1 MSKQDSRKEIS
12 NEFKRLQRKI
22 LLRTT
27 GRILCVTAILLA
39 VYVIF
44 LRGHIADTVVGLGN
58 RFLYH
63 DYEQALEAYQRFFRL
78 NNVFF
83 IAFLFIVIFVV
94 VLGIYLKEF
103 TKYFNEIN
111 QGIDSLVDEQSE
123 DIRLSEELEATEQKI
138 NSIRHT
144 LAQRKAATELEEKR
158 RKELVVYLAH
168 DLKTPL
174 TSVIGYLNLLQDQK
188 EIKEEERKKYLSI
201 SLKKAERLEE
211 LINEFFDVTR
221 FHLSGITLECSRVN
235 LTRMLEQITY
245 EFQPQLE
252 EKGLEC
258 ILECPPD
265 VSVNCDVNKIQR
277 VFDNLLRNAVN
288 YSYEHGTIRVC
299 VTQEETQ
306 VTIRFT
312 NPGEHIPEE
321 KLENLF
327 EQFYRVDDARA
338 SKSGGAGLGLA
349 IAKEIVEAHGGT
361 IRAESTGDQIKLEVK
376 IPAIQDKR

>member
-1 MSKQDSRKEIS
+1 MSKKDSQKEIN
-12 NEFKRLQRKI
+12 NEFKILQRKI

-39 VYVIF
+39 VYAIF
-44 LRGHIADTVVGLGN
+44 LRGHIANAVVGLIDQ
-58 RFLYH
+58 FIYH
-63 DYEQALEAYQRFFRL
+63 DYQQALESYQRFIRL

-83 IAFLFIVIFVV
+83 IAFMFIVIFIV
-94 VLGIYLKEF
+94 VLRIYLKEF

-123 DIRLSEELEATEQKI
+123 DIHLSEELEATEQKI

-158 RKELVVYLAH
+158 KNELIVYLAH

-174 TSVIGYLNLLQDQK
+174 TSVIGYLNLLRDQK
-188 EIKEEERKKYLSI
+188 EIKKEDREKYLSI

-221 FHLSGITLECSRVN
+221 FNLAGITLECSRVN

-252 EKGLEC
+252 EKELEC
-258 ILECPPD
+258 ILECPSD
-265 VSVNCDVNKIQR
+265 VHVNCDVNKIQR

-288 YSYEHGTIRVC
+288 YSYEKGTIRVS
-299 VTQEETQ
+299 VLQDEEH
-306 VTIRFT
+306 VLIRVT

-321 KLENLF
+321 KLGNLF
-327 EQFYRVDDARA
+327 EQFYRVDHARGT
-338 SKSGGAGLGLA
+338 KSGGAGLGLA
-349 IAKEIVEAHGGT
+349 ITKEIVEAHGGKIT
-361 IRAESTGDQIKLEVK
+361 ARSTGDQIELEVK
-376 IPAIQDKR
+376 LPTV

>member
-1 MSKQDSRKEIS
+1 MSNQAGKKEIN
-12 NEFKRLQRKI
+12 NEFKILQRKI

-39 VYVIF
+39 VYAIF
-44 LRGHIADTVVGLGN
+44 LRGHIANAVVGLID
-58 RFLYH
+58 RFIYH
-63 DYEQALEAYQRFFRL
+63 DYQQALEAYQKFIRL

-83 IAFLFIVIFVV
+83 IAFMFIVIFIV
-94 VLGIYLKEF
+94 VLRIYLKEF
-103 TKYFNEIN
+103 TRYFNEIN

-123 DIRLSEELEATEQKI
+123 DIHLSEELEATEQKI

-158 RKELVVYLAH
+158 KNELIVYLAH

-174 TSVIGYLNLLQDQK
+174 TSVIGYLNLLRDQK
-188 EIKEEERKKYLSI
+188 EIKKEDREKYLSI

-221 FHLSGITLECSRVN
+221 FNLAGITLECSRVN

-252 EKGLEC
+252 EKELEC
-258 ILECPPD
+258 ILECP
-265 VSVNCDVNKIQR
+265 SEIYVNCDGNKIQR

-288 YSYEHGTIRVC
+288 YSYEKGTIRVS
-299 VTQEETQ
+299 VLQDEEH
-306 VTIRFT
+306 VSIRVT

-327 EQFYRVDDARA
+327 EQFYRVDHARGT
-338 SKSGGAGLGLA
+338 KSGGAGLGLA
-349 IAKEIVEAHGGT
+349 IAKEIVGAHDGT
-361 IRAESTGDQIKLEVK
+361 ITARSTGDQIELEVK
-376 IPAIQDKR
+376 LPTV

>member
-1 MSKQDSRKEIS
+1 MSNQASKKEIN
-12 NEFKRLQRKI
+12 NEFKILQRKI

-39 VYVIF
+39 VYAIF
-44 LRGHIADTVVGLGN
+44 LRGHIANAVVGLID
-58 RFLYH
+58 RFIYH
-63 DYEQALEAYQRFFRL
+63 DYQQALEAYQKFIRL

-83 IAFLFIVIFVV
+83 IAFMFIVIFIV
-94 VLGIYLKEF
+94 VLRIYLKEF
-103 TKYFNEIN
+103 TRYFNEIN

-123 DIRLSEELEATEQKI
+123 DIHLSEELEATEQKI

-158 RKELVVYLAH
+158 KNELIVYLAH

-174 TSVIGYLNLLQDQK
+174 TSVIGYLNLLRDQK
-188 EIKEEERKKYLSI
+188 EIKKEDREKYLSI

-221 FHLSGITLECSRVN
+221 FNLAGITLECSRVN

-252 EKGLEC
+252 EKELEC
-258 ILECPPD
+258 ILECP
-265 VSVNCDVNKIQR
+265 SEIYVNCDGNKIQR

-288 YSYEHGTIRVC
+288 YSYEKGTIRVS
-299 VTQEETQ
+299 VLQDEEH
-306 VTIRFT
+306 VLIRVT

-321 KLENLF
+321 KLGNLF
-327 EQFYRVDDARA
+327 EQFYRVDHARGT
-338 SKSGGAGLGLA
+338 KSGGAGLGLA
-349 IAKEIVEAHGGT
+349 IAKEIVGAHDGT
-361 IRAESTGDQIKLEVK
+361 ITARSTGDQIELEVK
-376 IPAIQDKR
+376 LPTV

>member
-1 MSKQDSRKEIS
+1 MSKKDSQKEIN
-12 NEFKRLQRKI
+12 NEFKILQRKI

-39 VYVIF
+39 VYAIF
-44 LRGHIADTVVGLGN
+44 LRGHIANAVVGLIDQ
-58 RFLYH
+58 FIYH
-63 DYEQALEAYQRFFRL
+63 DYQQALESYQRFIRL

-83 IAFLFIVIFVV
+83 IAFMFIVIFIV
-94 VLGIYLKEF
+94 VLRIYLKEF

-123 DIRLSEELEATEQKI
+123 DIHLSEELKATEQKI

-144 LAQRKAATELEEKR
+144 LAQRKVATELEEKR
-158 RKELVVYLAH
+158 KNELIVYLAH

-174 TSVIGYLNLLQDQK
+174 TSVIGYLNLLHDQK
-188 EIKEEERKKYLSI
+188 EIKKEDREKYLSI

-221 FHLSGITLECSRVN
+221 FNLFGITLECSRVN

-252 EKGLEC
+252 EKELEC
-258 ILECPPD
+258 ILECP
-265 VSVNCDVNKIQR
+265 SEIYVNCDGNKIQR

-288 YSYEHGTIRVC
+288 YSYEKGAIQVLVMQDGAYVSIRVIN
-299 VTQEETQ
+299 Q
-306 VTIRFT
+306 
-312 NPGEHIPEE
+312 GDHIPEE
-321 KLENLF
+321 KLANLF
-327 EQFYRVDDARA
+327 EQFYRVDNARGT
-338 SKSGGAGLGLA
+338 KSGGAGLGLA

-361 IRAESTGDQIKLEVK
+361 ITARSTGDQIELEVK
-376 IPAIQDKR
+376 LPTV